1 MEDGNAASQL
11 RRAVEGHVRDGQVV
25 LALQQL
31 DGLIGLGAAG
41 PDDWLLTG
49 NLLCRLGEFA
59 QALGAFENCLQGQPA
74 SLEARYE
81 LGRALYKLG
90 DADGAAAHIEQV
102 ARTSDS
108 LAVWMGL
115 ATIAPGVP
123 MYDQQRVRHIREKF
137 AGLLRAAELPELGE
151 GGRPRSRR
159 ATTREGERTRR
170 LRVGYLSAHWHDA
183 NYMKPVWP
191 LVNAQNRQNFEVFL
205 FDDGPQPQP
214 NWQWLNS
221 EAQVEWIGNLGNA
234 DAAAGIAEMQLDILV
249 DLSAYSQPERLGVF
263 VHRPAPIQIAWFNM
277 YATSGLAEFDYIVG
291 DRWVVHSHEQRHYTE
306 RCLQLPISYLTFRT
320 NHAAPE
326 VVPAPSDA
334 GGPFTFGCLG
344 TLYKLTPL
352 VLDAWSEILLQAPQ
366 AELLLSCRELKS
378 PCNQQYILGELERR
392 GVAPHRIRIAPPAPH
407 YQFLEY
413 YSQIDVALDTFPYN
427 GGTTTME
434 AIWQGVPV
442 LNMAGDRW
450 VARTSRSL
458 LCNTPWTQYCVEN
471 RQDYVRT
478 AVRLA
483 TDSDAKRE
491 LSRMRLG
498 VREQLLQSKVCDVQL
513 LATKLEGLYRKVV
526 RGC

>member
-1 MEDGNAASQL
+1 MEDGQAPSQL
-11 RRAVEGHVRDGQVV
+11 RRAAERHARDGQAV
-25 LALQQL
+25 LALQEL
-31 DGLIGLGAAG
+31 DALIGLGAAG

-59 QALGAFENCLQGQPA
+59 QSLGAFENCLQGQPE

-90 DADGAAAHIEQV
+90 DADGAAAHLEQV

-123 MYDQQRVRHIREKF
+123 MYDQQRVRQIREKF
-137 AGLLRAAELPELGE
+137 AGLLRAAEMPELAE
-151 GGRPRSRR
+151 GGRTRSRR
-159 ATTREGERTRR
+159 ASTGKGHPPRR

-191 LVNAQNRQNFEVFL
+191 LVNAHDRQIFELFL
-205 FDDGPQPQP
+205 FDDGPAPQP
-214 NWQWLNS
+214 NWEWLHS
-221 EAQVEWIGNLGNA
+221 PAHVEWIGNLGNA
-234 DAAAGIAEMQLDILV
+234 DAAAGMAEMQLDILV

-263 VHRPAPIQIAWFNM
+263 VHRPAPVQIAWFNM
-277 YATSGLAEFDYIVG
+277 YATSGLAEFDYVVG
-291 DRWVVHSHEQRHYTE
+291 DRWVVHSHEQRYYTE

-320 NHAAPE
+320 NHAAPDI
-326 VVPAPSDA
+326 VPAPSDS

-344 TLYKLTPL
+344 TLYKLTPQ
-352 VLDAWSEILLQAPQ
+352 VLDAWSEILLEAPQ
-366 AELLLSCRELKS
+366 AELLLACRELKS

-458 LCNTPWTQYCVEN
+458 LCNSPLQKYCVES
-471 RQDYVRT
+471 RADYVRT
-478 AVRLA
+478 AVQLASSKVVPGELGPPRLA
-483 TDSDAKRE
+483 
-491 LSRMRLG
+491 M
-498 VREQLLQSKVCDVQL
+498 REQLLQAKVCDVNL
-513 LATKLEGLYRKVV
+513 LARKLEGLYRKVV
-526 RGC
+526 RS